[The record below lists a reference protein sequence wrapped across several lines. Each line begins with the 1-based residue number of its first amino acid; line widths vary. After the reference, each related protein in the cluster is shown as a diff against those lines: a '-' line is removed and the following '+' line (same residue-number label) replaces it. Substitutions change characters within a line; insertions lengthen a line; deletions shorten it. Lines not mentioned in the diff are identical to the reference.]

1 MFTVDELVQFAKNT
15 GYIYQGSE
23 IYGGLANTWDYGPLG
38 SLLKRNIKEAWLKKF
53 QRETLE
59 NVLLDGSILLN
70 NKVWEASGHVAGFSD
85 PLIECRKCNQRFRVD
100 KLIFDF
106 NGTDSD
112 GWKKEKFEKY
122 INDNKVTCPNCGSF
136 DWTEIRSFNMMFQ
149 TYQGVVL
156 DQANQIYLRPENAQ
170 NVFIQYKNIQRS
182 ARKKIPFGIAHIGKA
197 FRNEITPGNFI
208 FRTREFEQM
217 ELEYFVKP
225 GTEMEW
231 FSYWKEFCMNWLVD
245 LGLERDNLRYDDHK
259 PEQLSH
265 YSNATTDIQFKYP
278 WGFDELW
285 GIASRQDFD
294 LKQHQIHSGE
304 SMEYLDPETNERF
317 IPSCVEPSVGVE
329 RLVFAFLSQALTEE
343 ELEDGTKRTVLKL
356 HPALA
361 PYKVA
366 VLPLS
371 RKALSEKSQ
380 EVYKELAK
388 HFDVVYDETQNIG
401 RRYRR
406 QDQIGTPFAVTIDFD
421 TLEDNTVT
429 VRDRDTMEQVR
440 MPISEVAKYIEEKI
454 KF

>member
-1 MFTVDELVQFAKNT
+1 MFTVEELVQFAKNT

-38 SLLKRNIKEAWLKKF
+38 SLLKKNIKNAWLQKF

-106 NGTDSD
+106 DGTDSD
-112 GWKKEKFEKY
+112 GWKKEQFDEFIETKH
-122 INDNKVTCPNCGSF
+122 VTCPSCGSF
-136 DWTEIRSFNMMFQ
+136 NWTEIRSFNMMFQ

-156 DQANQIYLRPENAQ
+156 DQASQIYLRPENAQ
-170 NVFIQYKNIQRS
+170 NVFIQYKNIQRTS
-182 ARKKIPFGIAHIGKA
+182 RKKIPFGIAHIGKA

-217 ELEYFVKP
+217 ELEFFVKP
-225 GTEMEW
+225 GTEIKW
-231 FSYWKEFCMNWLVD
+231 FEYWKDFCMNWLVD
-245 LGLERDNLRYDDHK
+245 LGLERENLRMDDHK
-259 PEQLSH
+259 PEALSH

-285 GIASRQDFD
+285 GIASRTDFD
-294 LKQHQIHSGE
+294 LTQHQKHSGE
-304 SMEYLDPETNERF
+304 SMEYLDPETNERY
-317 IPSCVEPSVGVE
+317 IPYCVEPSVGVE
-329 RLVFAFLSQALTEE
+329 RLVFAFLAQALSEE
-343 ELEDGTKRTVLKL
+343 TLEDGTTRQVLKL

-366 VLPLS
+366 ILPLS
-371 RKALSEKSQ
+371 RRDLGEKSQ
-380 EVYKELAK
+380 EVYKLLAK

-406 QDQIGTPFAVTIDFD
+406 QDQIGTPFAVTIDFE
-421 TLEDNTVT
+421 TLEDNMVT

-440 MPISEVAKYIEEKI
+440 LPIDEVAKYIEERI

>member
-197 FRNEITPGNFI
+197 FRNEITP
-208 FRTREFEQM
+208 
-217 ELEYFVKP
+217 
-225 GTEMEW
+225 
-231 FSYWKEFCMNWLVD
+231 
-245 LGLERDNLRYDDHK
+245 
-259 PEQLSH
+259 
-265 YSNATTDIQFKYP
+265 
-278 WGFDELW
+278 
-285 GIASRQDFD
+285 
-294 LKQHQIHSGE
+294 
-304 SMEYLDPETNERF
+304 
-317 IPSCVEPSVGVE
+317 
-329 RLVFAFLSQALTEE
+329 
-343 ELEDGTKRTVLKL
+343 
-356 HPALA
+356 
-361 PYKVA
+361 
-366 VLPLS
+366 
-371 RKALSEKSQ
+371 
-380 EVYKELAK
+380 
-388 HFDVVYDETQNIG
+388 
-401 RRYRR
+401 
-406 QDQIGTPFAVTIDFD
+406 
-421 TLEDNTVT
+421 
-429 VRDRDTMEQVR
+429 
-440 MPISEVAKYIEEKI
+440 
-454 KF
+454 

>member
-1 MFTVDELVQFAKNT
+1 MITVEELVQFAKNT

-38 SLLKRNIKEAWLKKF
+38 SLLKRNIKEVWLQKF
-53 QRETLE
+53 QRERIDTL
-59 NVLLDGSILLN
+59 LLDGSILLN

-85 PLIECRKCNQRFRVD
+85 PLIECRKCNNRYRVD

-106 NGTDSD
+106 DGTDSD
-112 GWKKEKFEKY
+112 GWSKEKFDEF
-122 INDNKVTCPNCGSF
+122 ITNNKVKCPNCDSF

-149 TYQGVVL
+149 TYQGVIL
-156 DQANQIYLRPENAQ
+156 DQASQIYLRPENAQ
-170 NVFIQYKNIQRS
+170 NVFIQYKNIIRS
-182 ARKKIPFGIAHIGKA
+182 SRKKIPFGICHVGKA

-225 GTEMEW
+225 GTEIEW
-231 FSYWKEFCMNWLVD
+231 FEYWKEFCINWLVD
-245 LGLERDNLRYDDHK
+245 LGLKKENLRMDDHK
-259 PEQLSH
+259 PEALSH
-265 YSNATTDIQFKYP
+265 YSNATTDIQYRYP

-285 GIASRQDFD
+285 GIASRTDFD
-294 LKQHQIHSGE
+294 LKQHQEHSGE
-304 SMEYLDPETNERF
+304 SMEYLDPETNEKY
-317 IPSCVEPSVGVE
+317 IPYCVEPSVGVE
-329 RLVFAFLSQALTEE
+329 RLIFAFLSEALVDE
-343 ELEDGTKRTVLKL
+343 ELEDGTSRQVLKI
-356 HPALA
+356 HPVLA

-371 RKALSEKSQ
+371 RRNLAEKSQ
-380 EVYKELAK
+380 EVYYELAK
-388 HFDVVYDETQNIG
+388 HFDCVYDETQNIG

-421 TLEDNTVT
+421 TLEDNKVT
-429 VRDRDTMEQVR
+429 IRDRDTMEQVR
-440 MPISEVAKYIEEKI
+440 LPISEVADYIKERI